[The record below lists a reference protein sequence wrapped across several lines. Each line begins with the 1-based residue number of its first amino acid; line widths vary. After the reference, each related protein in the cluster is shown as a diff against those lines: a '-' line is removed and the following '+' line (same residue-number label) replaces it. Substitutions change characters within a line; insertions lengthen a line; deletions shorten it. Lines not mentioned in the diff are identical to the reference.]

1 MAAKVIFVIFRRSD
15 LSHKEC
21 LAQWSGDRHSMVVRK
36 TPGLIKWVQNQV
48 VSEDREGAPDG
59 IGELWFNNIEA
70 LQTAMSSAE
79 MGAAVEDAKN
89 FLDMDKTYALVVEE
103 KMVIG

>member
-1 MAAKVIFVIFRRSD
+1 MAAKVMFVIFRRSD

-21 LAQWSGDRHSMVVRK
+21 LSQWSGDRHCMVVRK
-36 TPGLIKWVQNQV
+36 TPGLTKWVQNHV
-48 VSEDREGAPDG
+48 VSEDPEGAPDG

-79 MGAAVEDAKN
+79 MGSAVEDAKS
-89 FLDMDKTYALVVEE
+89 FLDMDKTYALVVDE